1 MKRKRSPFWVAS
13 CITAALFL
21 CLHSSFAALP
31 DFNRLKILGLSH
43 SIEQGPQADPD
54 PFYPE
59 YLSLSY
65 QIRVEIKIER
75 PPDWDSS
82 LFELPDAV
90 ASYIGKA
97 ILDLYQRDGR
107 NERRLGS
114 MKVRCELHPIWVT
127 PDQEMAEKPS
137 RISYYVPSFLLERGS
152 RGQVGPIE
160 MLERG
165 RAHFRALLRR
175 EGGSR

>member
-1 MKRKRSPFWVAS
+1 MAS
-13 CITAALFL
+13 CTAAALFL
-21 CLHSSFAALP
+21 CLHLCFAALP
-31 DFNRLKILGLSH
+31 DFNRLQILGLSH

-65 QIRVEIKIER
+65 QIRVKIRIER

-90 ASYIGKA
+90 VSYIGKA
-97 ILDLYQRDGR
+97 ILDLYQRDGQKLE
-107 NERRLGS
+107 NLAS
-114 MKVRCELHPIWVT
+114 MRVGCELYPVWMT
-127 PDQEMAEKPS
+127 ATGEMAEKPS

-152 RGQVGPIE
+152 RGQIDPRE
-160 MLERG
+160 MLDRG
-165 RAHFRALLRR
+165 RAHLRALLRR
-175 EGGSR
+175 MRE